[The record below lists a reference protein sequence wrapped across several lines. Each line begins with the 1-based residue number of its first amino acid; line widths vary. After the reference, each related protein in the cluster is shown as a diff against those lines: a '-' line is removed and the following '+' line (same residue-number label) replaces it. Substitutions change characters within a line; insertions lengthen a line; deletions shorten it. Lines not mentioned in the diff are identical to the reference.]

1 MNAIIYGRVSTQNQ
15 SYQRQ
20 EQELQEYCL
29 KEGYEIVGDVF
40 EWTMMPRLSCKT
52 LKLQGYFK
60 MT

>member
-29 KEGYEIVGDVF
+29 KEGYEIVGEYF
-40 EWTMMPRLSCKT
+40 EIESGSHEVRTELT
-52 LKLQGYFK
+52 K
-60 MT
+60 MFNQ